1 MAKKNRGTLKR
12 YFRDGS
18 LPSADHFGN
27 LIDSTLNMIDE
38 GFDRSAQNGFEISLI
53 GDHSRLISFFKLGDP
68 QNPVWT
74 IEYDQEQDRL
84 LIKNPRA
91 GEDSPGAMVFD
102 ANGRIG
108 VGKIEPKHRL
118 DVGGVIAAEGRI
130 GANQGDRKTVPADGE
145 WHDIT
150 DPLYGCHAL
159 EVMAGVGSQGT
170 GRYAL
175 MRAVAINTFNP
186 RGWLFNFLS
195 LKKRIRYQQAYF
207 LSRGNRIQLRWQ
219 GQQDKKYTLQMR
231 TACGY
236 GDGINIR
243 FYLTRL
249 WIDETMSESGQTQQE
264 AKDVAAD

>member
-1 MAKKNRGTLKR
+1 M
-12 YFRDGS
+12 
-18 LPSADHFGN
+18 PSADQFGN

-38 GFDRSAQNGFEISLI
+38 GFDRSAQNGFEISQI

-74 IEYDQEQDRL
+74 IEYDQEKDRL
-84 LIKNPRA
+84 LIRNPRSA
-91 GEDSPGAMVFD
+91 TDGPAAMVFE

-108 VGKIEPKHRL
+108 ISKIEPGQTL

-130 GANQGDRKTVPADGE
+130 GANPDNCTTVPADGE

-150 DPLYGCHAL
+150 KPLNGCQAL
-159 EVMAGVGSQGT
+159 EIMAGVGGQGT

-186 RGWLFNFLS
+186 RGWLFNFLN
-195 LKKRIRYQQAYF
+195 LKKRIRYQQAYY
-207 LSRGNRIQLRWQ
+207 LSRDNRIKLRWQ
-219 GQQDKKYTLQMR
+219 NQQEKNYTLQMR

-243 FYLTRL
+243 YYVTRL
-249 WIDETMSESGQTQQE
+249 WLDESMSESIQAVDQH
-264 AKDVAAD
+264 KIDDSD